1 MANTRFY
8 LAGNAPQLYERY
20 TVPNLARPQT
30 ALLFAHVSLHA
41 GDRVLDAACGTGIV
55 TRMAVQRWGNLGQ
68 LVGVDLN
75 PGMLAVACA
84 NTPATSIPIA
94 WLQGDVC
101 ALPFVHRSFDVVLCN
116 QGLQYA
122 QDALAALREIRRVLM
137 PKGRLA
143 FTVWSASPY
152 VVAMADALTRY
163 VSPAVAASSLAGFAL
178 RDAATV
184 RRLVDTAGFH
194 AIEMQ
199 VLEFIERVPAS
210 AEAVLERTARS
221 SYGPDVTAVH
231 EDARRALGQEVCAAL
246 QAYRDGDDF
255 VIPCQNHLV
264 HARVV

>member
-30 ALLFAHVSLHA
+30 ELMFAHVSLQA

-55 TRMAVQRWGNLGQ
+55 TRVAVQRWGNLGHI
-68 LVGVDLN
+68 VGVDLN
-75 PGMLAVACA
+75 PGMLAVARA
-84 NTPATSIPIA
+84 HTPATGIPLA

-101 ALPFVHRSFDVVLCN
+101 ALPFLPGSFDVVLCN

-122 QDALAALREIRRVLM
+122 QDTLAALREIHRVLV

-152 VVAMADALTRY
+152 VMAMAEALAHHI
-163 VSPAVAASSLAGFAL
+163 SPAVAASSLAGFAL

-184 RRLVDTAGFH
+184 RQCVDTAGFR

-221 SYGPDVTAVH
+221 SYGPDVAAVQ
-231 EDARRALGQEVCAAL
+231 EDTQRALGQEVWAAL
-246 QAYRDGDDF
+246 HAYRDGDDF

-264 HARVV
+264 HARVA